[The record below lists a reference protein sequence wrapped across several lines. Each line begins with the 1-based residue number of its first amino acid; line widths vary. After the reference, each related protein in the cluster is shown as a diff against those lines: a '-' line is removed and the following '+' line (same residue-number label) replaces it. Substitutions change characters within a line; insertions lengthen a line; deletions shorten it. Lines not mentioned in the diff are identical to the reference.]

1 MTKPW
6 VADDHRSL
14 PTLRA
19 KEMEPVTIRV
29 GINGF
34 GRIGRNFFRAL
45 LASGADV
52 QLVGFNDLG
61 DVKTIG
67 HLLKY
72 DTVLGRLGQEVKITE
87 DELVVG
93 PHTIKAFAE
102 KDPAKLPWGDIGADI
117 VIDSTGFFTDAT
129 KARGHLDGGAKKVII
144 SAPATNEDIT
154 IVMGVNDD
162 KYDAAQHTIISN
174 ASCTTNCLAPMA
186 KVLNDT
192 FGIERGLMTTIHA
205 YTQDQNLQDGPHK
218 DLRRAR
224 AAALNIVP
232 TDRRRQ
238 GDRARAAGA
247 QGQARRVCAAGAG
260 AGRLRY
266 GPDVQVG
273 PGDLGGRGQ
282 RGDEGCCR
290 RSVARH
296 PHLHRRPDRVVGHC
310 HGPGIVHLRLRPDQ
324 GHRRPGQGR
333 RLVRQ
338 RVGLLE
344 PAPGPRPTGRCLTV
358 KTLDDLLAEG
368 VTGRRVLLRA
378 DLNVP
383 LASLPDGSA
392 TITDDGRIRAVLPT
406 IAALRDAGARI
417 VVCSHL
423 GRPKGAP
430 DPKYVLAPVA
440 TRLSELLDRKS
451 TRLNSS
457 HSSPSRMPSSA

>member
-1 MTKPW
+1 MFGDAAGTSRPSLSVSLRAGPRRHRRRRFARDGSTMTKPW

-232 TDRRRQ
+232 TST
-238 GDRARAAGA
+238 GAAKAIGLVLPELKGKLDGYA
-247 QGQARRVCAAGAG
+247 LRV
-260 AGRLRY
+260 
-266 GPDVQVG
+266 P
-273 PGDLGGRGQ
+273 
-282 RGDEGCCR
+282 
-290 RSVARH
+290 
-296 PHLHRRPDRVVGHC
+296 
-310 HGPGIVHLRLRPDQ
+310 
-324 GHRRPGQGR
+324 
-333 RLVRQ
+333 
-338 RVGLLE
+338 
-344 PAPGPRPTGRCLTV
+344 
-358 KTLDDLLAEG
+358 
-368 VTGRRVLLRA
+368 
-378 DLNVP
+378 VP
-383 LASLPDGSA
+383 VGSA
-392 TITDDGRIRAVLPT
+392 TDLTFKSARETSVAEVNAAMKAAADGPLRGILTYTEDPIVSSDIVTDPASCIFDSGLTKVIGDQVK
-406 IAALRDAGARI
+406 
-417 VVCSHL
+417 VVGWYDNEWGYSN
-423 GRPKGAP
+423 R
-430 DPKYVLAPVA
+430 
-440 TRLSELLDRKS
+440 LLDLVQLVGAS
-451 TRLNSS
+451 L
-457 HSSPSRMPSSA
+457 